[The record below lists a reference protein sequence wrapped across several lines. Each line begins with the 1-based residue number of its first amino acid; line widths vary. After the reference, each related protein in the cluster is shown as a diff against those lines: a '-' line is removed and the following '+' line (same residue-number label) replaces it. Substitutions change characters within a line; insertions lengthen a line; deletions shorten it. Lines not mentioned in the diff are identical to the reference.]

1 MRMKLISAAAMMTLW
16 TGVSQAVTV
25 DDFDIPYVAGAY
37 SYEFG
42 DSSRNSEDGMGGEGR
57 FGWPLTEFGY
67 ANLAAEATLHALA
80 RDRDV
85 DGKSDYQRG
94 LLLDLVYDFGLFG
107 WGGDASV
114 GPRFKPFVLAGL
126 GVVQEDVAGDE
137 HEHLGLNVGAG
148 ALIPLNW
155 HGLAARAEARVLGQD
170 NDKSVADEDL
180 LIDYRVSVGLQ
191 LPLTPFFAVGEHAEP
206 APAPA
211 DCSLAVVDP
220 ETGRSDCGTD
230 SDADAVLDSLDQC
243 PATPIG
249 TSVDTRGCPID
260 LSADADGDGVPD
272 GADRCPGTPAGTAVD
287 ATGCVA
293 AQGMVLNGVSF
304 GTDDAILAD
313 SSRSA
318 LEAVAESLK
327 AQPGTRIEIGGHTDN
342 IGNDAYNN
350 VLSQERAEAV
360 RQFLIARGVDGDRL
374 VAMGYGEFK
383 PITSNDTE
391 EGRAQNRRVEFKV
404 IGE

>member
-1 MRMKLISAAAMMTLW
+1 MRLKLISAAAMLTLW
-16 TGVSQAVTV
+16 AGTSQAVTV
-25 DDFDIPYVAGAY
+25 DDYDIPYVGGAF

-42 DSSRNSEDGMGGEGR
+42 DSSRNSEDGVGVEAR
-57 FGWPLTEFGY
+57 FGWPLTEYGY
-67 ANLAAEATLHALA
+67 ANWAAEATLHALERE
-80 RDRDV
+80 RDI

-107 WGGDASV
+107 WGDDASV
-114 GPRFKPFVLAGL
+114 GPRFKPFMLAGL
-126 GVVQEDVAGDE
+126 GVVQDDVAGEE
-137 HEHLGLNVGAG
+137 HEHFGVNLGAG
-148 ALIPLNW
+148 ALFPLNW
-155 HGLAARAEARVLGQD
+155 KGLAARAEARVLGQD
-170 NDKSVADEDL
+170 NDKSVPGEDI
-180 LIDYRVSVGLQ
+180 LIDYRISLGLQ
-191 LPLTPFFAVGEHAEP
+191 LPLTPLFDVGEHA

-211 DCSLAVVDP
+211 AAECALAVVDP
-220 ETGRSDCGTD
+220 VTGRSDCGTD

-243 PATPIG
+243 PATPVG
-249 TSVDTRGCPID
+249 TTVDARGCPID

-272 GADRCPGTPAGTAVD
+272 AADRCPGTPTGVAVD

-293 AQGMVLNGVSF
+293 APGMVLSGVSF

-327 AQPGTRIEIGGHTDN
+327 AQPGTRIEIGGHTDS

-360 RQFLIARGVDGDRL
+360 RQFLISRGVDGDRL

-383 PITSNDTE
+383 PLASNDTE

-404 IGE
+404 IGD